1 MSARDDILSNIR
13 RSLGVTGREAPRRTA
28 VEERLARA
36 PEGLIPERAKV
47 EGAERIA
54 LFRAQAEASLAT
66 VTEVEDAAKVPDA
79 VAEYLRLAN
88 LPARLRRGEDPR
100 LAAMPWGETLLEV
113 STGRSDGG
121 DLVAVTHAFGAA
133 AETGTVVTVSGPD
146 NPTTLNFLPDYAI
159 LVVSARDIA
168 GDYEGVW
175 SRLRERFGKGVMPR
189 TVNWV
194 TGPSRSGDIEQTLL
208 LGAHGPRSVHVLVVR
223 DDRP

>member
-1 MSARDDILSNIR
+1 MSARDEILSTIR

-28 VEERLARA
+28 VEERIASA
-36 PEGLIPERAKV
+36 PAGLVPERAKV
-47 EGAERIA
+47 DGSERLA

-66 VTEVEDAAKVPDA
+66 VAEVADAKDVPEA

-88 LPARLRRGEDPR
+88 LPARLRRGDDPR
-100 LAAMPWGETLLEV
+100 LNAMPWAETMLDV

-146 NPTTLNFLPDYAI
+146 NPTTLNFLPDYSI

-175 SRLRERFGKGVMPR
+175 ARLRERFGKGEMPR